1 MVSLFSSTA
10 DQSPAMPETVTA
22 TTWQLA
28 KRPEGLV
35 NMEDFVMKTEVIST
49 RLEDDEVLIEPEML
63 SVDAF
68 LRTML
73 DAEAYHG
80 AIKLGDTIPALGYGR
95 VVASANKK
103 HKVGSRVM
111 GMLGAANFVKLPA
124 QQAAM
129 AMPMLSLPCV
139 NPRTF
144 LGLLGLTSGLTAHVG
159 IYSVTTPPRRGQVA
173 VVSGAA
179 GATGSVAAQLAKL
192 TGAKTIG
199 IAGGAKK
206 SAYLTDAL
214 KLDGA
219 VDYRCTSK
227 TVGEQLDALCP
238 DGIDF
243 YFDTVGGE
251 LLDAVLSR
259 IRRNGRVVVCGASSQ
274 YNGNL
279 NVGTVRGP
287 TEYLKLAERGA
298 TMVGYNVMFYF
309 ARVPFAIAHILWLML
324 RKKLFM
330 TEQVEVGIDAFA
342 PAMVKM
348 FTGGHIGKL
357 LVDVKAKAKPAAA

>member
-1 MVSLFSSTA
+1 M
-10 DQSPAMPETVTA
+10 Q
-22 TTWQLA
+22 
-28 KRPEGLV
+28 
-35 NMEDFVMKTEVIST
+35 
-49 RLEDDEVLIEPEML
+49 
-63 SVDAF
+63 
-68 LRTML
+68 
-73 DAEAYHG
+73 
-80 AIKLGDTIPALGYGR
+80 
-95 VVASANKK
+95 
-103 HKVGSRVM
+103 
-111 GMLGAANFVKLPA
+111 
-124 QQAAM
+124 
-129 AMPMLSLPCV
+129 
-139 NPRTF
+139 
-144 LGLLGLTSGLTAHVG
+144 
-159 IYSVTTPPRRGQVA
+159 
-173 VVSGAA
+173 
-179 GATGSVAAQLAKL
+179 
-192 TGAKTIG
+192 
-199 IAGGAKK
+199 
-206 SAYLTDAL
+206 
-214 KLDGA
+214 
-219 VDYRCTSK
+219 
-227 TVGEQLDALCP
+227 CP

-251 LLDAVLSR
+251 LLDEVLKR
-259 IRRNGRVVVCGASSQ
+259 IRTNGRVVVCGASSQ